1 MNHRILKSQLRPFLI
16 GHDKKTGAHTYPQ
29 MAAYNKQCRRFHLRC
44 QTAHPLPGFPF
55 ILQLIAHRHQF
66 RRMLSVKGILALN
79 NPGMIRHLQGFRCRN
94 KGCCHTKIRHCR
106 VFNRRIF
113 FAGALHT
120 DCSRG
125 NNDVTAFHIRLHA
138 AAGSDSD
145 KGICTTAIQLFH
157 GNRG

>member
-16 GHDKKTGAHTYPQ
+16 GHDKETGAHTYPQ

-66 RRMLSVKGILALN
+66 RRMLSVKGILALD
-79 NPGMIRHLQGFRCRN
+79 NPGMIRHPQSFRCGN

-106 VFNRRIF
+106 ILNRRIF
-113 FAGALHT
+113 FAGTLHT
-120 DCSRG
+120 NRTRG
-125 NNDVTAFHIRLHA
+125 NDDISAFHIRLHT

-145 KGICTTAIQLFH
+145 KCVRTAPIQFFH
-157 GNRG
+157 GD